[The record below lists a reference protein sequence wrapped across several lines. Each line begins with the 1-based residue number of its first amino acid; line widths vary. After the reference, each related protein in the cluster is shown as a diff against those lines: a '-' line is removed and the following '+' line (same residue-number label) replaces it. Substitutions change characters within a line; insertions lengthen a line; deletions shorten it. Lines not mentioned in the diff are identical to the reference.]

1 MMSTDRRIAIGMI
14 VLMIAFMVEMYFI
27 ALDIIY
33 GGFKGGILFS
43 IGLMF
48 FALFIMIAP
57 WLLELPSFLRN
68 VWRVA
73 IGEEEELL

>member
-1 MMSTDRRIAIGMI
+1 MMSSDRRIAIGII
-14 VLMIAFMVEMYFI
+14 VLMIAFMVEMYFF

-33 GGFKGGILFS
+33 GGFKGGILFGV
-43 IGLMF
+43 GLMF
-48 FALFIMIAP
+48 FAIFIMLAP
-57 WLLELPSFLRN
+57 WFLQIPSLLRN